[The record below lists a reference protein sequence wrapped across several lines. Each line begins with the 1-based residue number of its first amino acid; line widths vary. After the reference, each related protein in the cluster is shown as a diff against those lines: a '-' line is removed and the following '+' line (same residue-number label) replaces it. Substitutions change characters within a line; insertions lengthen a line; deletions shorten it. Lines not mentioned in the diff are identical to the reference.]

1 MFRLEK
7 NPLTE
12 DLNAFD
18 SQVKE
23 SEDPLPASGSQ
34 SWLICGKPGTG
45 KSTLLLRAI
54 TSSKSTWCACRN
66 FDLVF
71 LCSPSAKHDPK
82 FSDLVGELTGEG
94 RYYDTFDEQVLEE
107 IIERVDAFNHQHK
120 KDLQEYS
127 ETKKGD
133 ASRPDRKGEDGK
145 PFYSR
150 EIGQDK
156 RGRPIIKKIYEKPL
170 LPRHL
175 LILDDVVNDLPKSTQ
190 KSKINALFCNHRHK
204 KLCIITVSQIY
215 NKINPIIRRGA
226 NMLSVFRTDNKAE
239 YEALENDLA
248 VERDRFKKIY
258 DFATDKLNSFLHIQ
272 LCGARPIYFK
282 KFDRIISS

>member
-1 MFRLEK
+1 MFKLEK

-12 DLNAFD
+12 DLEAFD
-18 SQVKE
+18 NQVKE
-23 SEDPLPASGSQ
+23 SEDPLPKEGSQ

-54 TSSKSTWCACRN
+54 TSSKSNWCACKN
-66 FDLVF
+66 FDLVY

-82 FSDLVGELTGEG
+82 YDNLVNELTSKGQ
-94 RYYDTFDEQVLEE
+94 YFDSFDEKVLDE
-107 IIERVDAFNHQHK
+107 IMENIDNYNHQYK

-127 ETKKGD
+127 ETKKNEQK
-133 ASRPDRKGEDGK
+133 A
-145 PFYSR
+145 FYSR
-150 EIGQDK
+150 EVGQDK
-156 RGRPIIKKIYEKPL
+156 RGKPVMKKIFEKPL

-215 NKINPIIRRGA
+215 NKLNPIIRRGA
-226 NMLSVFRTDNKAE
+226 NMLSVFHTDNKTE
-239 YEALENDLA
+239 YEALERDLA
-248 VERDRFKKIY
+248 VDSDKFKKIY
-258 DFATDKLNSFLHIQ
+258 DFATDKMNSFLHIQ
-272 LCGARPIYFK
+272 LCGASPIYFK
-282 KFDRIISS
+282 KFDRIVID

>member
-1 MFRLEK
+1 MFHLET
-7 NPLTE
+7 NPLTA

-18 SQVKE
+18 SQVKDSDE
-23 SEDPLPASGSQ
+23 PLPSSGSQ

-54 TSSKSTWCACRN
+54 TSSKSPWQACSS

-82 FSDLVGELTGEG
+82 FHSLVSELTEDA
-94 RYYDTFDEQVLEE
+94 RYFDSFDEE
-107 IIERVDAFNHQHK
+107 ILDQILERVDAYNTQNK
-120 KDLQEYS
+120 EDTQEYNAN
-127 ETKKGD
+127 KKNG
-133 ASRPDRKGEDGK
+133 KG
-145 PFYSR
+145 FYSR
-150 EIGQDK
+150 EVGRDK
-156 RGRPIIKKIYEKPL
+156 KGKPIIKKIYEKPL

-190 KSKINALFCNHRHK
+190 KSRINSLYCNHRHK

-215 NKINPIIRRGA
+215 NKLNPIIRRGA
-226 NMLSVFRTDNKAE
+226 NMISVFRTDNKTE
-239 YEALENDLA
+239 YNALERDLA
-248 VERDRFKKIY
+248 VDSEKFKQVY

-272 LCGARPIYFK
+272 LCGARPLYFK
-282 KFDRIISS
+282 KFDRITPIRSG

>member
-18 SQVKE
+18 SQVKD

-54 TSSKSTWCACRN
+54 TSSKSTWCACSN

-82 FSDLVGELTGEG
+82 FSNLVGELSSDA
-94 RYYDTFDEQVLEE
+94 RYYDSFDEKVLQE
-107 IIERVDAFNHQHK
+107 ILDRVDEYNSQNKEDLLDYNANK
-120 KDLQEYS
+120 K
-127 ETKKGD
+127 
-133 ASRPDRKGEDGK
+133 DGK
-145 PFYSR
+145 PFYTR
-150 EIGQDK
+150 EIGHDK
-156 RGRPIIKKIYEKPL
+156 RGKPILKKIYDKPL

-215 NKINPIIRRGA
+215 NKLNPIIRRGS
-226 NMLSVFRTDNKAE
+226 NMLSVFRTDNKTE
-239 YEALENDLA
+239 YDALERDLA
-248 VERDRFKKIY
+248 VDSDKFKKIY
-258 DFATDKLNSFLHIQ
+258 DFATDTLNSFLHIQ
-272 LCGARPIYFK
+272 LCGARPLYFK
-282 KFDRIISS
+282 KFDRILTS